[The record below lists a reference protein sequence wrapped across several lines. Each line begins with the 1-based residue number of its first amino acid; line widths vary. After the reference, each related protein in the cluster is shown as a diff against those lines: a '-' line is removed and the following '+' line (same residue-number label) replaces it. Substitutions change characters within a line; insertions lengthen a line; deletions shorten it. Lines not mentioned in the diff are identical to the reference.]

1 MKKISSVLLISA
13 LAFNQS
19 CTTMKSTETQ
29 KEVPTPDASLSS
41 NPFMKKSKLQYEAP
55 EFDKIKDE
63 HFKPAFDFGLKQH
76 DAEILKIA
84 NNPETPTFENTLVAL
99 EKSGEILKRAMIVF
113 SNLTS
118 ANTNPTLQA
127 LDEEYAPIFAAHSDK
142 MYLNENLY
150 KRIKAISENGLDSES
165 KRLLQYYKQNFEIAG
180 ANLSAADK
188 EKLKQINQ
196 ELASLSTQYSNKLL
210 EARKQGGVFFTDA
223 KELDGLS
230 ADEIAA
236 AASDAKNAGKPGQYL
251 LALQNTTQQP
261 LLQNLKNRAT
271 REKLFKASWTRA
283 EKGDGNDTRETIEK
297 LAKLRLRKAQILGKK
312 SFAEWKLQDQMAK
325 TPEAATNLMNQIA
338 TPAVET
344 ARREAKDIQNLIDQQ
359 NGGFNVEPWD
369 WNFYAEQVRK
379 AKFDLDESQIKPY
392 FEITTVLEK
401 GVFFAAEKFYGLT
414 FKKRTDLPVYHPDV
428 VTYEVFDHDGKSIA
442 IYYLDFYTRDSKNG
456 GAWMSNFVEQSYL
469 LETKPVIVNCYNY
482 QKPAPGKPSLISFDD
497 VSTIFHEFGHSIH
510 GMFASQE
517 YPSLSGTNVP
527 RDFVEFP
534 SQINEHWALD
544 PVVLKNYALHYETR
558 QPIPQALVD
567 KIKKASTFNQ
577 GYMTTELVS
586 AAELDMG
593 WHTVTSENQL
603 IPVLDFEKQ
612 SLAKHGFTLATVPPR
627 YHTPYFAHIW
637 GGGYSAGYYAYL
649 WSETLDN
656 DAWEWIKNN
665 GGLTRENG
673 DRFRKYILS
682 VGNSV
687 DLNQAFRDFTGHDP
701 DIKPLLRSRGF
712 IK

>member
-1 MKKISSVLLISA
+1 MKNISSVLLISA
-13 LAFNQS
+13 LALNQS
-19 CTTMKSTETQ
+19 CTTMKQTDIQQEL
-29 KEVPTPDASLSS
+29 PAPDPALSS

-55 EFDKIKDE
+55 EFDKIKNE

-76 DAEILKIA
+76 EAEIIKIA
-84 NNPETPTFENTLVAL
+84 NNPAAPTFENTIVAL
-99 EKSGEILKRAMIVF
+99 ERSGEVLRRAQIVF

-150 KRIKAISENGLDSES
+150 KRIQSIKEDGLDPES
-165 KRLLQYYKQNFEIAG
+165 KRLVQYYKQNFEIAG

-196 ELASLSTQYSNKLL
+196 ELASLSTQYANKLL

-236 AASDAKNAGKPGQYL
+236 AAADAKTAGQPGKYL

-271 REKLFKASWTRA
+271 REKLFKASWGRA
-283 EKGDGNDTRETIEK
+283 EKGDANDTRETIEK
-297 LAKLRLRKAQILGKK
+297 LAKLRLKKAQILGKK
-312 SFAEWKLQDQMAK
+312 NFAEWKLQDQMAK
-325 TPEAATNLMNQIA
+325 TPDAAIKLMNQIA

-344 ARREAKDIQNLIDQQ
+344 ARREAKDIQDLIDQQ
-359 NGGFNVEPWD
+359 KGGFKVEPWD

-379 AKFDLDESQIKPY
+379 AKYDLDENQIKPY

-428 VTYEVFDHDGKSIA
+428 VTYEVFDHDGKSLA

-469 LETKPVIVNCYNY
+469 LGTKPVIVNCYNY
-482 QKPAPGKPSLISFDD
+482 QKPAPGKPSLISYDD

-510 GMFASQE
+510 GMFASQK

-544 PVVLKNYALHYETR
+544 PVVLKNYAVHYETK
-558 QPIPQALVD
+558 QPIPQALVE
-567 KIKKASTFNQ
+567 KIKKAATFNQ

-586 AAELDMG
+586 AAALDMD
-593 WHTVTSENQL
+593 WHTVNDEKQF

-612 SLAKHGFTLATVPPR
+612 SLANHGFNLATVPPR

-656 DAWEWIKNN
+656 DAWEWISKN

-701 DIKPLLRSRGF
+701 DIKPLLRNRGF

>member
-1 MKKISSVLLISA
+1 MKNISSVLLISA

-19 CTTMKSTETQ
+19 CTTMKQTDIQQEL
-29 KEVPTPDASLSS
+29 PAPDPSLSS

-55 EFDKIKDE
+55 EFDKIKNE
-63 HFKPAFDFGLKQH
+63 HFKPAFEYGLKQH
-76 DAEILKIA
+76 EAEIVKIA
-84 NNPETPTFENTLVAL
+84 NNPAAPTFENTIVAL
-99 EKSGEILKRAMIVF
+99 EKSGEVLRRAQIVF

-142 MYLNENLY
+142 LYLNENLY
-150 KRIKAISENGLDSES
+150 KRIQAIKEDGLDSES
-165 KRLLQYYKQNFEIAG
+165 KRLVQYYKQNFEIAG

-188 EKLKQINQ
+188 EKLKQLNQ

-210 EARKQGGVFFTDA
+210 EARKQGGVFFSDA

-236 AASDAKNAGKPGQYL
+236 AAADAKTAGQPGKYL

-283 EKGDGNDTRETIEK
+283 EKGDANDTRATIEK
-297 LAKLRLRKAQILGKK
+297 LAKLRLKKAQILGKK
-312 SFAEWKLQDQMAK
+312 NFAEWKLQDQMAK
-325 TPEAATNLMNQIA
+325 TPEAATKLMNQIA

-344 ARREAKDIQNLIDQQ
+344 ARREAKDIQDLIDQQ
-359 NGGFNVEPWD
+359 KGGFKVEPWD

-379 AKFDLDESQIKPY
+379 AKFDLDESEIKPY

-469 LETKPVIVNCYNY
+469 LGTKPVIVNCYNY
-482 QKPAPGKPSLISFDD
+482 QKPAPGKPSLISYDD

-510 GMFASQE
+510 GMFASQK

-544 PVVLKNYALHYETR
+544 PVVLKNYAVHYETK

-586 AAELDMG
+586 AAELDMD
-593 WHTVTSENQL
+593 WHTVSNDSQF

-612 SLAKHGFTLATVPPR
+612 SLASHGFNLATVPPR

-656 DAWEWIKNN
+656 DAWEWISKN

-701 DIKPLLRSRGF
+701 DIKPLLRNRGF

>member
-1 MKKISSVLLISA
+1 MKNISSVLLISA

-19 CTTMKSTETQ
+19 CTTMKQTDIQQEL
-29 KEVPTPDASLSS
+29 PAPDPALSS

-55 EFDKIKDE
+55 EFDKIKNE

-76 DAEILKIA
+76 EAEIIKIA
-84 NNPETPTFENTLVAL
+84 NNPAAPTFENTIVAL
-99 EKSGEILKRAMIVF
+99 EKSGEVLRRAQIVF

-150 KRIKAISENGLDSES
+150 KRIQSIKEDGLDPES
-165 KRLLQYYKQNFEIAG
+165 KRLVQYYKQNFEIAG

-196 ELASLSTQYSNKLL
+196 ELASLSTQYANKLL

-236 AASDAKNAGKPGQYL
+236 AAADAKTAGQPGKYL

-271 REKLFKASWTRA
+271 REKLFKASWGRA
-283 EKGDGNDTRETIEK
+283 EKGDANDTRETIEK
-297 LAKLRLRKAQILGKK
+297 LAKLRLKKAQILGKK
-312 SFAEWKLQDQMAK
+312 NFAEWKLQDQMAK
-325 TPEAATNLMNQIA
+325 TPDAAIKLMNQIA

-344 ARREAKDIQNLIDQQ
+344 ARREAKDIQDLIDQQ
-359 NGGFNVEPWD
+359 KGGFKVEPWD

-379 AKFDLDESQIKPY
+379 AKYDLDENQIKPY

-469 LETKPVIVNCYNY
+469 LGTKPVIVNCYNY
-482 QKPAPGKPSLISFDD
+482 QKPAPGKPSLISYDD

-510 GMFASQE
+510 GMFASQK

-544 PVVLKNYALHYETR
+544 PVVLKNYAVHYETK
-558 QPIPQALVD
+558 QPIPQALVE
-567 KIKKASTFNQ
+567 KIKKAATFNQ

-586 AAELDMG
+586 AAALDMD
-593 WHTVTSENQL
+593 WHTVNDEKQF
-603 IPVLDFEKQ
+603 IAVLDFEKQ
-612 SLAKHGFTLATVPPR
+612 SLANHGFNLATVPPR

-656 DAWEWIKNN
+656 DAWEWISKN

-701 DIKPLLRSRGF
+701 DIKPLLRNRGF

>member
-1 MKKISSVLLISA
+1 MKKIISLLLISA
-13 LAFNQS
+13 LAFNYS
-19 CTTMKSTETQ
+19 CNKTKTENMQ
-29 KEVPTPDASLSS
+29 QEIPVPDASLSS
-41 NPFMKKSKLQYEAP
+41 NPFMKKSTLQYEAP

-76 DAEILKIA
+76 DAEILNIA
-84 NNPETPTFENTLVAL
+84 SNSENPTFENTIVAL
-99 EKSGEILKRAMIVF
+99 EKSGEILKRTLFVF

-118 ANTNPTLQA
+118 ANTNPTLQS
-127 LDEEYAPIFAAHSDK
+127 LDEEYAPIFAAHNDK

-150 KRIKAISENGLDSES
+150 ERIKSISEAGLDPES

-180 ANLSAADK
+180 ANLSEEKK
-188 EKLKQINQ
+188 EELKKINQ

-210 EARKQGGVFFTDA
+210 EARKQGGVFFSDV

-230 ADEIAA
+230 ADEIDAA
-236 AASDAKNAGKPGQYL
+236 AADAKTAGQPGKYL

-261 LLQNLKNRAT
+261 ALQNLKNRAS
-271 REKLFKASWTRA
+271 REKLFKASWLRA
-283 EKGDGNDTRETIEK
+283 EKGGPNDTRETIEK
-297 LAKLRLRKAQILGKK
+297 LAKLRLRKAQVLGKK

-325 TPEAATNLMNQIA
+325 EPEAAVKLMNQIA
-338 TPAVET
+338 NPAVET
-344 ARREAKDIQNLIDQQ
+344 AKREAQDIQALIDKQ
-359 NGGFNVEPWD
+359 NGGFKLEPWD

-379 AKFDLDESQIKPY
+379 AKYDLDENQIKPY

-469 LETKPVIVNCYNY
+469 LGTKPVIVNCYNY

-497 VSTIFHEFGHSIH
+497 VETIFHEFGHSIH
-510 GMFASQE
+510 GMFASQK

-544 PVVLKNYALHYETR
+544 PVVLKNYAIHYKTK
-558 QPIPQALVD
+558 QPIPQTLVD
-567 KIKKASTFNQ
+567 KIKKAATFNQ

-586 AAELDMG
+586 AAALDMD
-593 WHTVTSENQL
+593 WHTVTDEKQL
-603 IPVLDFEKQ
+603 IPVLEFEKQ
-612 SLAKHGFTLATVPPR
+612 SLANHGFTLATVPPR

-649 WSETLDN
+649 WSETLDS
-656 DAWEWIKNN
+656 DAWEWIENN

-687 DLNQAFRDFTGHDP
+687 DLNKAFRDFTGHDP
-701 DIKPLLRSRGF
+701 DIKPLLRNRGF
-712 IK
+712 FK